1 MSDDDIDAAEDFFF
15 GLIPRKSIVEVLFL
29 TIVCFSIVLIQ
40 AILFLFLWIKHPR
53 SYILN
58 SEGVVEQD
66 LEFTTRNYKQLV
78 DISLAKAPAK
88 HYHAIKKWLVVQ
100 DLNINNY
107 AKSHTPDSG
116 TGLVVLEVTDEEA
129 EDGRKVQK
137 TKLQLNQMRALLS
150 CGDYID
156 AAAASQIK
164 NTTETPMMAVINHHI
179 TIINWISK
187 LKHFNFRMETS
198 EATELRKSRLT
209 WRRVIETLR
218 TIDEAPRIPKS
229 LHYSVV
235 REIKDQKNW
244 TYETDGLKLKPELL
258 AEKPWPGLENE
269 ITIYM
274 KSFFSDILIHWFQ
287 IWFSLVVVKFVFV

>member
-1 MSDDDIDAAEDFFF
+1 MGNPDAFLSREDDNDAAAA
-15 GLIPRKSIVEVLFL
+15 S
-29 TIVCFSIVLIQ
+29 Q
-40 AILFLFLWIKHPR
+40 IK
-53 SYILN
+53 N
-58 SEGVVEQD
+58 
-66 LEFTTRNYKQLV
+66 TTETPT
-78 DISLAKAPAK
+78 A
-88 HYHAIKKWLVVQ
+88 VVQ
-100 DLNINNY
+100 DLNINSY
-107 AKSHTPDSG
+107 AKSHTPDNG
-116 TGLVVLEVTDEEA
+116 TGLPEVTYEEA
-129 EDGRKVQK
+129 EDGRKVEK
-137 TKLQLNQMRALLS
+137 TKLELNPDAFLS
-150 CGDYID
+150 CEDDND

-179 TIINWISK
+179 KIIIWISK

-235 REIKDQKNW
+235 REIKDQKDW
-244 TYETDGLKLKPELL
+244 SYETDGLRLKPELL
-258 AEKPWPGLENE
+258 AEKPWPKLENE

-274 KSFFSDILIHWFQ
+274 KSFLTDIFMHWFQ